1 MKKADSLRL
10 PLEYFRAHRH
20 ATKAIQRGDIAAAHQ
35 WMAIIE
41 RMLKIAERENILIF
55 GRPLATP
62 AQTTKPQKKEE
73 VESNPWGE
81 PGPDAYERMMAL
93 KAARAQAREQS

>member
-1 MKKADSLRL
+1 MKKADRLRL

-20 ATKAIQRGDIAAAHQ
+20 TTKAIQRGDIAAAHQ

-41 RMLKIAERENILIF
+41 RMLKIAERENILIY
-55 GRPLATP
+55 GKPLATP
-62 AQTTKPQKKEE
+62 TPKPKKKEE
-73 VESNPWGE
+73 EVERNPWVE

-93 KAARAQAREQS
+93 KTARAQAREQS